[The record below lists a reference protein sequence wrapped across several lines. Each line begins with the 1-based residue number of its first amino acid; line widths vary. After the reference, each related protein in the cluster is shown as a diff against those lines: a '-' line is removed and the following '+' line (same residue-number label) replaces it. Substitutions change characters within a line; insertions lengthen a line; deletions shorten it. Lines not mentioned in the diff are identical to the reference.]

1 MEEEHGLTD
10 RSIRRVM
17 IMTMEYQQVKE
28 RVEKEDKAL
37 KQIFIRT
44 GFGML
49 VALLA
54 AIFVFR

>member
-1 MEEEHGLTD
+1 
-10 RSIRRVM
+10 M

-49 VALLA
+49 VTLLA
-54 AIFVFR
+54 AVFVFR

>member
-10 RSIRRVM
+10 RSTREGDNHDNGV
-17 IMTMEYQQVKE
+17 
-28 RVEKEDKAL
+28 EDKAL

-54 AIFVFR
+54 AVFVFR

>member
-1 MEEEHGLTD
+1 
-10 RSIRRVM
+10 M
-17 IMTMEYQQVKE
+17 IMTLEYQQVKE

-54 AIFVFR
+54 AVFVFR